1 MEQGKKVVYATMVA
15 DLFHAGHLKFIKEV
29 MKMDILRCKTPS
41 MIRKEI
47 SIHLLAY
54 NLIREVITK
63 AASKHCLVPRNIS
76 FKATL
81 QLLGAS
87 QSLLALMDEDNLQK
101 ANKTIL
107 AKIIQHKIGN
117 RPGRSNP
124 REVKR
129 RPKSY
134 PRKQIK

>member
-1 MEQGKKVVYATMVA
+1 M
-15 DLFHAGHLKFIKEV
+15 
-29 MKMDILRCKTPS
+29 
-41 MIRKEI
+41 

-54 NLIREVITK
+54 NLIRDVIAK
-63 AASKHCLVPRNIS
+63 AASKHCLEPRNIS

-81 QLLGAS
+81 QLLCSS
-87 QSLLALMDEDNLQK
+87 QSLLALMDENNLQK
-101 ANKTIL
+101 ANKMIL

-117 RPGRSNP
+117 RSGRSNP

-129 RPKSY
+129 RPKPY